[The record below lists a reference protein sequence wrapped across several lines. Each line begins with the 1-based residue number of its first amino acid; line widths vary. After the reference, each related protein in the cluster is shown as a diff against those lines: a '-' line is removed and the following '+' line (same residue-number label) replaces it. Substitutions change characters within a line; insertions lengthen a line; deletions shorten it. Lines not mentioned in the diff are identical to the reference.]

1 MNEIAIV
8 ENTLPE
14 IKTWNGQRV
23 VTFKDIDAVHGK
35 TNGIAKRNFN
45 NNKKHFVENEDYYRI
60 THDMVKGENFTLLKV
75 PPRGLTLLT
84 ETGYLMIVKSFTDDL
99 SWEVQRRLVNSYFK
113 VSETTLVP
121 AAIPTCALAKNK
133 QKTWSEKNLWKF
145 QKICKDMDW
154 ELKYLYHKIL
164 LELNDM
170 YNMDFYKN
178 DYHNKHHTPPKYN
191 MDLINEYFEL
201 QQMADKYLEYLMNTF
216 GETLV

>member
-1 MNEIAIV
+1 MNEVIV
-8 ENTLPE
+8 ENTMPE

-35 TNGIAKRNFN
+35 AHGIAKRNFN

-99 SWEVQRRLVNSYFK
+99 SWKVQRRLVNSYFK
-113 VSETTLVP
+113 VNEQTSISASKP
-121 AAIPTCALAKNK
+121 CALIKNK
-133 QKTWSEKNLWKF
+133 EKTWSEKNLWKF

-154 ELKYLYHKIL
+154 EMKYLHHKIL
-164 LELNDM
+164 SEVGERWNL
-170 YNMDFYKN
+170 DFFRNIYCDK
-178 DYHNKHHTPPKYN
+178 YFKEPKYN
-191 MDLINEYFEL
+191 MDLINEFPDL
-201 QQMADKYLEYLMNTF
+201 QTMAEKYLDYLMDAF
-216 GETLV
+216 GDME

>member
-1 MNEIAIV
+1 MKDVVINDTDKYVITSMEVAEMLEKEHKYLLRSIRVHTQHMEGAKISPCSFWKEATYTNE
-8 ENTLPE
+8 
-14 IKTWNGQRV
+14 
-23 VTFKDIDAVHGK
+23 
-35 TNGIAKRNFN
+35 
-45 NNKKHFVENEDYYRI
+45 NNKEYSCYEI
-60 THDMVKGENFTLLKV
+60 TKLGCEFLAHKTTGENGTVFTARYIKRFHEMENVLQDKQT
-75 PPRGLTLLT
+75 PT
-84 ETGYLMIVKSFTDDL
+84 I
-99 SWEVQRRLVNSYFK
+99 
-113 VSETTLVP
+113 P